1 MSDEIPGWDGYN
13 VRTDRTQ
20 VVRQHDTKGECWVIV
35 PHDERP
41 AITLCPCCDR
51 VFRTARAAK
60 LVCNAIYPLPE
71 AGSPAGGQA

>member
-20 VVRQHDTKGECWVIV
+20 VVRQFLNDVGEHWVIV

-41 AITLCPCCDR
+41 AVALCPCCDR
-51 VFRTARAAK
+51 PFRTARAAK
-60 LVCNAIYPLPE
+60 LVCNIIYPLPE
-71 AGSPAGGQA
+71 AQA